1 MSAWKKKADRSRTGR
16 GGRIADRR
24 KICRTVLL
32 GIMVFLITGCR
43 DNLSGRIDP
52 GITLEDNRADSSAEK
67 EGDSTAIDDTKIIEA
82 VYEEICGRAETIPG
96 SLEEIRGIVEGLGA
110 KGYAAVD
117 GENQINMV
125 CPEQIR
131 SFGRQVEARKE
142 AEAEL
147 VVVVSA
153 ISFVRYEFTTA
164 EGTVTVRRSFFLRQG
179 EWEMVSSQSYPAC
192 TWVYSGAWLF
202 FGEYNMPGYDGPS
215 GQTAVRVEPLGEEYR
230 QLNRNY
236 VRRIGYELN
245 NLFTADW
252 SESDY
257 RDLNF
262 YDLYEAFL
270 RIRNAQQTGVLF
282 EEGRS
287 YEIPAAEFE
296 AVFQS
301 FFRIDAGTLRQ
312 YTTYHESTD
321 TYRYRTRG
329 MFDFAPTPNI
339 PEPEVVAYEKNPD
352 GTLRLT
358 VNAVWAEKCLE
369 QAFCHEVTVRP
380 LEDGSFQYVAN
391 RVLHSENDVEI
402 TWYTERLTEG
412 QWAEYYEKTA
422 GTETEDENTKDAA
435 KAAAKEPTGE
445 SAEKNAEKNAKPDNI
460 LTAAEEMRLQ
470 KEAMAAAELCAE
482 YYRDSSI
489 IDAETGY
496 SRIDSFSAEQRKAV
510 VHCLGRQGLVSV
522 SDDINMENGQQV
534 EAFYDI
540 YASGGDAMV
549 TVFEVYREGDLCAK
563 TFISRDGK
571 TQSYY
576 VLVGWRE
583 GGVPRIKGDGTHD
596 LEEMRLTEKGYFI
609 YTNTVT
615 AMHGS
620 LRDYYR
626 VKPLSDSCRNL
637 TDRYLYGL
645 SFVNYSL
652 LAADWDADTVEAV
665 LEPCMFED
673 LYRAFTRESFVPE
686 NGRIPAQTYEQ
697 VMTTC
702 LPVTVEQLR
711 EHCGYDGETDSY
723 EYEMIFSR
731 QFPPFGEVVD
741 YREQED
747 GTLILTVDVVWIDRN
762 SDQAFTDQIVVQ
774 PFADGTFRYLS
785 NSVEEKELSLPAR
798 ADRTAFAIPAALL
811 PAAPELPWMLTA
823 KKQVLSGTSKKPIN
837 QPFRS

>member
-117 GENQINMV
+117 GKNQINMV

-215 GQTAVRVEPLGEEYR
+215 GQTAVRVEPLEEECR

-257 RDLNF
+257 RDLNL

-270 RIRNAQQTGVLF
+270 RIRNAQQTGALF

-301 FFRIDAGTLRQ
+301 FFRIDVRTLRQ
-312 YTTYHESTD
+312 YTTYHESMD

-358 VNAVWAEKCLE
+358 VNAVWTEKCLE
-369 QAFCHEVTVRP
+369 RAFCHEVTVRP
-380 LEDGSFQYVAN
+380 LEDGSFQYVSN

-402 TWYTERLTEG
+402 TWYTERLTEE
-412 QWAEYYEKTA
+412 QWAEYYEKKA

-435 KAAAKEPTGE
+435 KDVAKEPAGE
-445 SAEKNAEKNAKPDNI
+445 SAEKNAKPDNI

-470 KEAMAAAELCAE
+470 KEAMAAAERCAE

-496 SRIDSFSAEQRKAV
+496 SRIDNFSAEQRKAV
-510 VHCLGRQGLVSV
+510 VHCLGGQGLVSV

-583 GGVPRIKGDGTHD
+583 GGVPRIKGDGTRD

-626 VKPLSDSCRNL
+626 VKPLSESCRKL

-673 LYRAFTRESFVPE
+673 LYRAFTREPFVPE

-837 QPFRS
+837 QPFLS